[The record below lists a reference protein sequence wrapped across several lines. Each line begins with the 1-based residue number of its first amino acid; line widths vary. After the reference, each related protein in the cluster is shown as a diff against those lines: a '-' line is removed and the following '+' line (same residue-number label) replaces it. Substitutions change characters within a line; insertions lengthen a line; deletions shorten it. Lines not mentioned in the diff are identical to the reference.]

1 MLAASYNREGVVRW
15 PLLMMLIADADADA
29 FDADGGALANND
41 DADDDDQVLNDA
53 LGTCC

>member
-41 DADDDDQVLNDA
+41 DYQVLNDA
-53 LGTCC
+53 LGACC